1 MEVKVYDDL
10 KIFRKHVYSFTENSV
25 TVLVGRNGW
34 GKSTLLKELKDVLS
48 GDKYSKENYI
58 INYDNVTSGGSRA
71 RQRALEN
78 GNTDFV
84 MNSISSSEGEN
95 ICLCLGEILA
105 KIGNWGRDVV
115 SGEREKKNLWIFL
128 DGIDSGLSID
138 TMHTIRK
145 DFLDLVI
152 EDYKSKG
159 LSVYIVLSANQYEM
173 VKDYDC
179 INVRTGTHKTF
190 KDYDSYREFIL
201 KQGE

>member
-10 KIFRKHVYSFTENSV
+10 KIFRRHTYSFTENAV

-58 INYDNVTSGGSRA
+58 IDYNNVTSGGASA
-71 RQRALEN
+71 RQRALER

-84 MNSISSSEGEN
+84 MNSMTSSEGEN

-105 KIGNWGRDVV
+105 RIGNWGREVV

-138 TMHTIRK
+138 TMHLIRK

-159 LSVYIVLSANQYEM
+159 LAVYIVISANQYEM
-173 VKDYDC
+173 FKDYDC
-179 INVRTGTHKTF
+179 INVRTNTHKTF

-201 KQGE
+201 KQG